1 MRTKWKTITLLV
13 IFVLFTN
20 TITFASTSKYY
31 SDMLV
36 SQKEQMQEQL
46 AEDYN
51 KKYKEQGQLNHRDMV
66 TQVEVERVALMERLD
81 HYMDEKIKAEWRGRK
96 GQSVYNELNLSQTQ
110 VKLTMIVHYQ
120 LAKNP

>member
-1 MRTKWKTITLLV
+1 MFIMKTKWKTITLLV

-20 TITFASTSKYY
+20 TITFASASKYY

-66 TQVEVERVALMERLD
+66 TQVEVERVALMDRLD
-81 HYMDEKIKAEWRGRK
+81 HYMDEKIKAESKERMK
-96 GQSVYNELNLSQTQ
+96 KHYEELNKA
-110 VKLTMIVHYQ
+110 VEQ
-120 LAKNP
+120 LEKELKEYIDNLE